1 VVNVGGFPCN
11 QALTIAGPV
20 GALEALTACPAAAPV
35 AATAMDGGSAGREAV
50 PTGTNAG
57 AVFRPTAVILHPH
70 PLHGGTMQ
78 NKVVHTLA
86 RAFGELG
93 VASVRFNF
101 RGVGASAGG
110 FAHGAGETE
119 DALAVIEWVRAQRP
133 GAAVWL
139 AGFSFGAYVALRA
152 AAPAQVSGL
161 ITVAPAVNLYDFSA
175 LAPPPCPW
183 LLIQG
188 EADEVVPVEAVRAWL
203 SAIAPRPQT
212 LFLPGAGHFFHGRLN
227 DLKAA
232 VRDFVP
238 PYL

>member
-1 VVNVGGFPCN
+1 MNVNDFPCN
-11 QALTIAGPV
+11 QTLTLAGPA
-20 GALEALTACPAAAPV
+20 GALEALTVCPATASV
-35 AATAMDGGSAGREAV
+35 AV
-50 PTGTNAG
+50 
-57 AVFRPTAVILHPH
+57 TAVILHPH

-86 RAFGELG
+86 RAFNELG
-93 VASVRFNF
+93 IASVRFNF
-101 RGVGASAGG
+101 RGVGASAGS

-139 AGFSFGAYVALRA
+139 AGFSFGAYVALRT
-152 AAPAQVSGL
+152 AQRANVAGL
-161 ITVAPAVNLYDFSA
+161 ITVAPAVNLYDFST
-175 LAPPPCPW
+175 LSIPSCPW

-203 SAIAPRPQT
+203 SGIAPRPQT
-212 LFLPGAGHFFHGRLN
+212 LFLPGASHFFHGRLN

-232 VRDFVP
+232 LHDFVP
-238 PYL
+238 PHLSR

>member
-1 VVNVGGFPCN
+1 MNTLDFPCN
-11 QALTIAGPV
+11 QTLTITGPA
-20 GALEALTACPAAAPV
+20 GALEALMACPAR
-35 AATAMDGGSAGREAV
+35 GGS
-50 PTGTNAG
+50 AG

-86 RAFGELG
+86 RAFNELG

-101 RGVGASAGG
+101 RGVGASAGS
-110 FAHGAGETE
+110 FAHGVGETE

-139 AGFSFGAYVALRA
+139 AGFSFGAYVALRT
-152 AAPAQVSGL
+152 AQRANVAGL
-161 ITVAPAVNLYDFSA
+161 ITVAPAVHLYDFST
-175 LAPPPCPW
+175 LSIPSCPW

-203 SAIAPRPQT
+203 SGIAAAPAHPRAPRHLGSCPAPHPQT
-212 LFLPGAGHFFHGRLN
+212 LFLPGASHFFHGRLN

-232 VRDFVP
+232 LHDFVP
-238 PYL
+238 PHLSR